1 MNQEL
6 PYVQAGFRKGRGTR
20 DQTAYICW
28 IIEKARELKRKQ
40 NINLCIIDYT
50 TWDAHVDAHVIHCLD
65 HNKLSK
71 ILKEVG
77 IPDHLTCLMRNL
89 YASQKAT
96 DRTRHGTMDRFKI
109 GKEVCQGCILLPCLF
124 RLYAEY
130 TMQNAGLDESQAEI
144 KIAERNNNLRYAD
157 DIILIAE
164 SKEKVETVYFI
175 LFPWAP
181 KSLWM
186 VTAAMQL
193 KRCLLLGRKAMSL
206 LDRDIT
212 FASKGLYSQNSGFSS
227 SHVQIRELVHKE
239 G

>member
-1 MNQEL
+1 MLKILQAGLQQYLNQEL
-6 PYVQAGFRKGRGTR
+6 PDVQAGFRKGRGTR

-40 NINLCIIDYT
+40 NIYLCIIDYT
-50 TWDAHVDAHVIHCLD
+50 KAFDCLD

-77 IPDHLTCLMRNL
+77 IPDHLTCLMGNL

-164 SKEKVETVYFI
+164 SEEKVETVYFI

-181 KSLWM
+181 KPLWM
-186 VTAAMQL
+186 VTSAMQL
-193 KRCLLLGRKAMSL
+193 KDACSL
-206 LDRDIT
+206 EEKLC
-212 FASKGLYSQNSGFSS
+212 
-227 SHVQIRELVHKE
+227 HC
-239 G
+239 